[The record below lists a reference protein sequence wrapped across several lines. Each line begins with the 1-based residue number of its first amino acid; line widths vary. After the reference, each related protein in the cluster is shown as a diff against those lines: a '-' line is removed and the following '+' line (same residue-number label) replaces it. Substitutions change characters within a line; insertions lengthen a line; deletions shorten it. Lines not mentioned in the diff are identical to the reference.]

1 MNTGFCLLISVFF
14 SIMCGRFIQISDP
27 ERIKVSI
34 VNLEVDDAVSK
45 KFKPRYNIAPTQ
57 DIHTVLNTPV
67 PRLTFTHWGLVP
79 FWAKE
84 KSIGNRM
91 INARAETL
99 LAKPS
104 FREPFR
110 RRRCIIFA
118 DGFYE
123 WKGTG
128 RSKTPYFLRMKKE
141 RPFGLAGLWDHWT
154 DKQTGDTLLS
164 STIITTDANSLVSQI
179 HNRMPVILDPDHF
192 KVWLSPD
199 PAPDQTL
206 MDCLKPYPDQEMEAY
221 EISRLVNN
229 PWNDSSDCIRP
240 V

>member
-1 MNTGFCLLISVFF
+1 
-14 SIMCGRFIQISDP
+14 MCGRFIQISDP

-34 VNLEVDDAVSK
+34 ADLEVDNAVSK

-57 DIHTVLNTPV
+57 DILTVLNTTV
-67 PRLTFTHWGLVP
+67 PRLLFTHWGLVP

-84 KSIGNRM
+84 RSIGSRM

-99 LAKPS
+99 LTKPS
-104 FREPFR
+104 FKEPFR

-128 RSKTPYFLRMKKE
+128 KSKTPFFIRMKKE
-141 RPFGLAGLWDHWT
+141 GPFALAGLWDRWT
-154 DKQTGDTLLS
+154 DKKTGETLLS
-164 STIITTDANSLVSQI
+164 STIITTKANSLVSQI
-179 HNRMPVILDPDHF
+179 HDRMPAILDTDHY
-192 KVWLSPD
+192 KTWLSGGQ
-199 PAPDQTL
+199 APENAL
-206 MDCLKPYPDQEMEAY
+206 MNCLKPYSDHEMDAY

-229 PWNDSSDCIRP
+229 AWNDSQELIRP